1 MEAER
6 IDNDGIIY
14 VMHCFPAVLPAG
26 LYSETGK

>member
-6 IDNDGIIY
+6 INNDSVIH
-14 VMHCFPAVLPAG
+14 VMHSFPAVPG